1 MVHDGILQ
9 RSLDLWALL
18 VGMTLPELHFEDHVM
33 EQMESVNDHE
43 ELAK

>member
-9 RSLDLWALL
+9 RSLDLWVLL
-18 VGMTLPELHFEDHVM
+18 VGKTLPELHSLDHVM

-43 ELAK
+43 EWAK